1 VTKHDVTN
9 AVATALSALAIL
21 LQVLVGL
28 MILLGLFALVS
39 ERGRRWLVEAR
50 ESLFGSEL
58 WLAWLIA
65 AVATAGSLFFS
76 EYSNFIPCRL
86 CWYQRI
92 FMYPMAIVLLGT
104 ALRRD
109 VRGAFLY
116 AIWLPIIGIG
126 VSAYHIYIEYHPEAE
141 TAGCKVGAPCTIKW
155 IDKFGYITLPVL
167 AASAFA
173 AIITLLLLAWSRR
186 DGPAGADP
194 PPASVPA

>member
-1 VTKHDVTN
+1 MTRHDVTD
-9 AVATALSALAIL
+9 AVATTLSVLAIL

-28 MILLGLFALVS
+28 VILLGLFALVS
-39 ERGRRWLVEAR
+39 DRGKRWLVEAR

-58 WLAWLIA
+58 WLAWAIA

-76 EYSNFIPCRL
+76 EYSHFIPCRL

-92 FMYPMAIVLLGT
+92 FMYPLAIVLLGA

-109 VRGAFLY
+109 IRGAFLY
-116 AIWLPIIGIG
+116 TVWLPIIGIG

-141 TAGCKVGAPCTIKW
+141 TQGCKIGAPCTIKW
-155 IDKFGYITLPVL
+155 IDKFGYVTLPVL

-173 AIITLLLLAWSRR
+173 AIITLLLFAWSRR
-186 DGPAGADP
+186 DPTAPSA
-194 PPASVPA
+194 